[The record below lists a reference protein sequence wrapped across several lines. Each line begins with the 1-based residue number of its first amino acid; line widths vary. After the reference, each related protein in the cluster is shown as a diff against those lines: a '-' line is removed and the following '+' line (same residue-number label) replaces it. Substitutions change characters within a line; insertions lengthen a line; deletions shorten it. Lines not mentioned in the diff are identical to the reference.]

1 MPEQVKK
8 ILDKIVAWWKNF
20 NIKQR
25 ILVISAT
32 AVVLLALIILAVVS
46 TKPNYITIYTAED
59 TKEASKVKAVLDS
72 DSSIKYKVSD
82 NGLIFQVDAKQE
94 ATAAILLGEND
105 FPAAT
110 YDINTVTGGGFSRT
124 ESDRRALY
132 KDFLEKKF
140 RAHLMSLDVV
150 DDAAIDITL
159 PDNDGT
165 ILSKEKNAKAAVR
178 LTLNGTIGEDQAAG
192 LGQYIATMLGNES
205 TEGVNIIDTLGNVI
219 FSGTS
224 ENSLLASSSSQLSH
238 TEKWKNN
245 IKSEIKSALTNSH
258 VFSDVN
264 IAYNLNI
271 NYDTMKETSHKWS
284 YPDGLSSGVID
295 SRSEYNSISK
305 GGTAGVP
312 GTDSNDDT
320 TYVVSDNEYTYS
332 EISSVDTKYNNNEV
346 ITETTSSGGKQ
357 DFENSSITVI
367 ATKYKIYKEELLEGS
382 EELGDMTYEEFKL
395 AHNEPVKI
403 ETDDDYISMIATA
416 TGLKASNITFL
427 VYEQPEFIDKTTAGR
442 SISDYLQI
450 ALAVLIFALLGFV
463 VFRSTR
469 KSKEEEIQPELSV
482 DDLLVATS
490 ENTELEDIGYTEKSE
505 ARILIEKF
513 VDETPDA
520 VALLLRNW
528 LNEEWD

>member
-159 PDNDGT
+159 PF
-165 ILSKEKNAKAAVR
+165 S
-178 LTLNGTIGEDQAAG
+178 
-192 LGQYIATMLGNES
+192 S
-205 TEGVNIIDTLGNVI
+205 T
-219 FSGTS
+219 
-224 ENSLLASSSSQLSH
+224 
-238 TEKWKNN
+238 
-245 IKSEIKSALTNSH
+245 
-258 VFSDVN
+258 
-264 IAYNLNI
+264 
-271 NYDTMKETSHKWS
+271 
-284 YPDGLSSGVID
+284 P
-295 SRSEYNSISK
+295 
-305 GGTAGVP
+305 
-312 GTDSNDDT
+312 
-320 TYVVSDNEYTYS
+320 VV
-332 EISSVDTKYNNNEV
+332 
-346 ITETTSSGGKQ
+346 
-357 DFENSSITVI
+357 
-367 ATKYKIYKEELLEGS
+367 
-382 EELGDMTYEEFKL
+382 
-395 AHNEPVKI
+395 
-403 ETDDDYISMIATA
+403 
-416 TGLKASNITFL
+416 
-427 VYEQPEFIDKTTAGR
+427 
-442 SISDYLQI
+442 
-450 ALAVLIFALLGFV
+450 
-463 VFRSTR
+463 
-469 KSKEEEIQPELSV
+469 
-482 DDLLVATS
+482 
-490 ENTELEDIGYTEKSE
+490 
-505 ARILIEKF
+505 
-513 VDETPDA
+513 
-520 VALLLRNW
+520 
-528 LNEEWD
+528 

>member
-8 ILDKIVAWWKNF
+8 ILDKIVEWWKKF
-20 NIKQR
+20 NLKQKV
-25 ILVISAT
+25 LMISAT

-46 TKPNYITIYTAED
+46 TKPNYITIYSAAD
-59 TKEASKVKAVLDS
+59 TKEASKIKTVLDS

-82 NGLIFQVDAKQE
+82 DGLTFSVDKKQE
-94 ATAAILLGEND
+94 AAASILLGEND

-110 YDINTVTGGGFSRT
+110 YDIANVTGGGFSTT
-124 ESDRRALY
+124 ESDRKKLY
-132 KDFLEKKF
+132 RDFLEKKF
-140 RAHLMSLDVV
+140 KAHLMSLDVV

-159 PDNDGT
+159 PKDDGT
-165 ILSKEKNAKAAVR
+165 ILSKEENAKAAVR
-178 LTLNGTIGEDQAAG
+178 LTLNGAISDDQAAG
-192 LGQYIATMLGNES
+192 LGRYIASMLGNES
-205 TEGVNIIDTLGNVI
+205 TDGINIIDTKGNVI

-224 ENSLLASSSSQLSH
+224 ENSLMASSSSQLNN
-238 TEKWKNN
+238 TEKWKNQ
-245 IKSEIKSALTNSH
+245 IKTEIKSALTNSH

-264 IAYNLNI
+264 IAYNMNVD
-271 NYDTMKETSHKWS
+271 YDKKTQTSHEWS

-295 SRSEYNSISK
+295 SRSEYNSISR
-305 GGTAGVP
+305 GGNAGVP

-332 EISSVDTKYNNNEV
+332 EINSVDTKYNNNEV
-346 ITETTSSGGKQ
+346 ITQLESAGGKL
-357 DFENSSITVI
+357 DYSNSSITVI
-367 ATKYKIYKEELLEGS
+367 ATKYKIYKEEFLEGS

-403 ETDDDYISMIATA
+403 ETDDDFVTMISTA

-427 VYEQPEFIDKTTAGR
+427 VYEQPEFIDKEAGGR
-442 SISDYLQI
+442 TIADILQI
-450 ALAVLIFALLGFV
+450 VLAVVIFGLLGFV

-469 KSKEEEIQPELSV
+469 TAKEEEPEPELSV
-482 DDLLVATS
+482 DDLLVATAD
-490 ENTELEDIGYTEKSE
+490 TAELEDIGYTEKSE
-505 ARILIEKF
+505 TRLLIEKF
-513 VDETPDA
+513 VDENPDA